1 MTHTSQT
8 IRRKYNSQGSGAS
21 GIESRNRKVGGQK
34 EKIPWAKRQMLEPKS
49 KEAEKE
55 GKEEVEPDVD

>member
-1 MTHTSQT
+1 MAK
-8 IRRKYNSQGSGAS
+8 RGWP
-21 GIESRNRKVGGQK
+21 KVGGQK
-34 EKIPWAKRQMLEPKS
+34 KKIPWAKRQILEPKS